1 MKEYSSQVKTVQTI
15 GLDLGDRYSFYVV
28 LDEGGQVVEEGRVRT
43 RQQDLQKQFSSF
55 GPSRVALEAGGQSAW
70 ISRLLR
76 TLNHEVLVAQ
86 PRNWKALW
94 GGATKTDQVD
104 AECLA
109 RMARVEPKLLRP
121 IRHREEQRQ
130 RDLVVVRGRDQLVGA
145 RSKLINSVRG
155 QLKQFGLRMGSM
167 STEVFARRVGPQLPQ
182 DLKSG
187 LGPLVATIAELN
199 DRIRQLDGEIERL
212 CQEEYP
218 ETQRLRQIRGVGP
231 ITALTFVL
239 VLEDP
244 AEFGHNRDVGP
255 YLGLT
260 PKKHQSGDS
269 DPQLGISKRGNGML
283 RRLLVQAAHYIL
295 GPFAQDSDLRR
306 QGEKLA
312 SRGGEERQ
320 ETGGRGDRPQARGG
334 APAVVAQWAGVSTL
348 VQRAAAG
355 GRLGLSAST
364 PGELIRRLKKESF

>member
-1 MKEYSSQVKTVQTI
+1 MQEYSSLVKTVQTI
-15 GLDLGDRYSFYVV
+15 GLDVGDRCSFYVV
-28 LDEGGQVVEEGRVRT
+28 LDGEGQVVEEGRVRT
-43 RQQDLQKQFSSF
+43 RQQDLQKQFSAW

-86 PRNWKALW
+86 ARNWKALW
-94 GGATKTDQVD
+94 GGACKTDQVD

-155 QLKQFGLRMGSM
+155 QLKQFGLRLGGI
-167 STEVFARRVGPQLPQ
+167 STDVFGRRVGPQIPKE
-182 DLKSG
+182 LKSG
-187 LGPLVATIAELN
+187 LGPLVASIAELT
-199 DRIRQLDGEIERL
+199 DRIHQLDREVERWCGED
-212 CQEEYP
+212 YP
-218 ETQRLRQIRGVGP
+218 ETKRLRQIRGVGP

-244 AEFGHNRDVGP
+244 QEFRHNRAVGP

-295 GPFAQDSDLRR
+295 GAFGKDSDLRR

-312 SRGGEERQ
+312 SRGGKNAKKR
-320 ETGGRGDRPQARGG
+320 
-334 APAVVAQWAGVSTL
+334 AVVAIARKVAVVLLMLWRSGQEHPPLYNAQQQV
-348 VQRAAAG
+348 AA
-355 GRLGLSAST
+355 
-364 PGELIRRLKKESF
+364 

>member
-255 YLGLT
+255 YLGAAQKLN
-260 PKKHQSGDS
+260 
-269 DPQLGISKRGNGML
+269 GILRCSVRANG
-283 RRLLVQAAHYIL
+283 VV
-295 GPFAQDSDLRR
+295 P
-306 QGEKLA
+306 
-312 SRGGEERQ
+312 
-320 ETGGRGDRPQARGG
+320 GR
-334 APAVVAQWAGVSTL
+334 
-348 VQRAAAG
+348 
-355 GRLGLSAST
+355 
-364 PGELIRRLKKESF
+364 KF

>member
-155 QLKQFGLRMGSM
+155 QLKQFWSEDGKYVDGGLCP
-167 STEVFARRVGPQLPQ
+167 T
-182 DLKSG
+182 SG
-187 LGPLVATIAELN
+187 
-199 DRIRQLDGEIERL
+199 
-212 CQEEYP
+212 
-218 ETQRLRQIRGVGP
+218 
-231 ITALTFVL
+231 
-239 VLEDP
+239 
-244 AEFGHNRDVGP
+244 
-255 YLGLT
+255 
-260 PKKHQSGDS
+260 
-269 DPQLGISKRGNGML
+269 
-283 RRLLVQAAHYIL
+283 AA
-295 GPFAQDSDLRR
+295 
-306 QGEKLA
+306 
-312 SRGGEERQ
+312 
-320 ETGGRGDRPQARGG
+320 
-334 APAVVAQWAGVSTL
+334 
-348 VQRAAAG
+348 AAAG
-355 GRLGLSAST
+355 SEVRVGAVG
-364 PGELIRRLKKESF
+364 GHDCGVE